1 METHGRAP
9 GFFLLQLNNKEQAQT
24 TILLS
29 PILYFNFKQKLPAL
43 TMIPSPAVCTLH
55 GVTYGVRH
63 RF

>member
-1 METHGRAP
+1 MQTHGHAS

-43 TMIPSPAVCTLH
+43 TIACSLH
-55 GVTYGVRH
+55 LAWGYLRC
-63 RF
+63 